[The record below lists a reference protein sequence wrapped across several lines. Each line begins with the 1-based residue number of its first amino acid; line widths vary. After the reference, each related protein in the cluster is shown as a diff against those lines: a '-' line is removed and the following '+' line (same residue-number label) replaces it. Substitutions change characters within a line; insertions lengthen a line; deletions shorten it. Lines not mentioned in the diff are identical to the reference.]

1 MSEKVIV
8 LTGNYNYLDS
18 RMWLALLV
26 GVLGVVEFVIFYL
39 ERKQGMLIL
48 VLVLTAIV
56 LSKIADDLMYS

>member
-1 MSEKVIV
+1 M
-8 LTGNYNYLDS
+8 
-18 RMWLALLV
+18 